1 MSEPRMVALV
11 DEGDLVKGGSPARK
25 RIISRAQDDLQQQ
38 IDSPGRRTRISRAHL
53 TGSLHCH
60 HASENPVL
68 LVLFGQIEFW

>member
-1 MSEPRMVALV
+1 MSEPRMVALA
-11 DEGDLVKGGSPARK
+11 DEGDLIKGGSPART

-38 IDSPGRRTRISRAHL
+38 VDSPGRRTRISRAHL

-60 HASENPVL
+60 QATENPVL